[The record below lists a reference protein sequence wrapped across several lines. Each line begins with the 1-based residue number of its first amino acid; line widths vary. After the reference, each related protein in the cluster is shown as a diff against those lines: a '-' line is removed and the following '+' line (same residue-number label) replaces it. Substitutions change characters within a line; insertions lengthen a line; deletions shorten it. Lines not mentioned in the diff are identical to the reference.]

1 MAKVQF
7 PLLSRDA
14 SGRIGKQMVFRK
26 GGIVT
31 RWHQPTG
38 APTAAQLNHREAFRA
53 YYMSALTQAQADLL
67 YSSILHLHDDRYS
80 LLSHD
85 HASLYAALNHNHASL
100 YAALSHNHS
109 GVYSP
114 TNHTHNAGQSATVYV
129 TVAQSIVTSGTW
141 QEVAWAGEVSDPNG
155 WHDNVTNN
163 ARVYLPIGEYQV
175 ILQNMVFAS
184 NATGTRAVL
193 VRDSLGNVWGSF
205 TVNALSGEVT
215 VVPLVVQRAVTAAN
229 VYITAQVKQTS
240 GGALNLEAFSKL
252 TVTRLS

>member
-38 APTAAQLNHREAFRA
+38 APTAAQLNHREAFKA

-85 HASLYAALNHNHASL
+85 HASLYAALNHNHSSL

-114 TNHTHNAGQSATVYV
+114 INHTHNAGQSATLYV
-129 TVAQSIVTSGTW
+129 TVNQTILTSGSW
-141 QEVAWAGEVSDPNG
+141 QDVAWDGEVADVNG
-155 WHDNVTNN
+155 WHDPVINN
-163 ARVYLPIGEYQV
+163 ARIYLPIGEYIVVVQA
-175 ILQNMVFAS
+175 LSFAANS
-184 NATGTRAVL
+184 TGTRAVK
-193 VRDSLGNVWGSF
+193 VVDSAGNGWGSF
-205 TVNALSGEVT
+205 TVTALSGEST
-215 VVPLVVQRAVTAAN
+215 YVPLVVQRVVAADG
-229 VYITAQVKQTS
+229 VYLTVQVKQTS
-240 GGALNLEAFSKL
+240 GGSLALQAFSKVA
-252 TVTRLS
+252 VTRLS

>member
-14 SGRIGKQMVFRK
+14 SGRIGQQMVFRK

-38 APTAAQLNHREAFRA
+38 APTAAQLSHREAFKA

-67 YSSILHLHDDRYS
+67 YSSILHLHDDRYA

-85 HASLYAALNHNHASL
+85 HASL

-114 TNHTHNAGQSATVYV
+114 TSHTHNAGQSATMYL
-129 TVAQSIVTSGTW
+129 TAAQSIVTSGAW
-141 QEVAWAGEVSDPNG
+141 QEVAWTGEVSDPNG

-175 ILQNMVFAS
+175 ILQNVAFAA
-184 NATGTRAVL
+184 NATGTRSVK
-193 VRDSLGNVWGSF
+193 VRDNLGNGWGSF
-205 TVNALSGEVT
+205 TVGALSGEAT
-215 VVPLVVQRAVTAAN
+215 VVPLVAQRVVSASN
-229 VYITAQVKQTS
+229 VYVTIEVKQTS

>member
-14 SGRIGKQMVFRK
+14 SGRIGQQMVFRK

-38 APTAAQLNHREAFRA
+38 APTAAQLSHREAFKA

-67 YSSILHLHDDRYS
+67 YSSILHLHDDRYA

-85 HASLYAALNHNHASL
+85 HASL

-114 TNHTHNAGQSATVYV
+114 TSHTHNAGQSATMYL
-129 TVAQSIVTSGTW
+129 TAAQSIVTSGAW
-141 QEVAWAGEVSDPNG
+141 QEVAWTGEVSDPNG

-175 ILQNMVFAS
+175 ILQNVAFAA
-184 NATGTRAVL
+184 NATGTRSVK
-193 VRDSLGNVWGSF
+193 VRDNLGNGWGSF
-205 TVNALSGEVT
+205 TVNAFSGEVT
-215 VVPLVVQRAVTAAN
+215 VVPLVAQRVVSVSN
-229 VYITAQVKQTS
+229 VYVTIEVKQTS